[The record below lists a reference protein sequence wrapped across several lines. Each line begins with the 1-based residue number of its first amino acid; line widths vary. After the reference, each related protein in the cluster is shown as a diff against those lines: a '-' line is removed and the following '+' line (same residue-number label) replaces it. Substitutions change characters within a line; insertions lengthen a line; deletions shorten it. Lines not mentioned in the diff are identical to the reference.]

1 MSEKKRILAIDD
13 SDIVLNA
20 LSNFLSDYN
29 FVVATAKDGL
39 DGIIK
44 AVLTK
49 PDLIFLELNIPGL
62 NGFEFLKIKRGVETT
77 KNTPVV
83 AITSN
88 PNKEYVLQ
96 AVKSGC
102 SRVIMKP
109 LRKEAIIK
117 FVSELLELED
127 VFASK
132 SSTVIESQEDMRVDI
147 VRAYKSSF
155 SQKRHQLADAMQKQD
170 SNLLFSTVHELF
182 EMGRSMG
189 YTDMVELSMEIESKI
204 VKDSL
209 DWIYLER
216 RVRRLMEVLTK
227 MSEEK

>member
-1 MSEKKRILAIDD
+1 MSDKKRILAIDD

-29 FVVATAKDGL
+29 FLVTTSKDGL

-44 AVLTK
+44 AALNK
-49 PDLIFLELNIPGL
+49 PDLIFLELNIPGV
-62 NGFEFLKIKRGVETT
+62 NGFEFLKIKKAIETI
-77 KNTPVV
+77 KDTPVV

-88 PNKEYVLQ
+88 PNKDYVLQ

-127 VFASK
+127 VFTNK
-132 SSTVIESQEDMRVDI
+132 INTVISSQEDMRVDI

-155 SQKRHQLADAMQKQD
+155 SQKRHQLGDAMQKQD